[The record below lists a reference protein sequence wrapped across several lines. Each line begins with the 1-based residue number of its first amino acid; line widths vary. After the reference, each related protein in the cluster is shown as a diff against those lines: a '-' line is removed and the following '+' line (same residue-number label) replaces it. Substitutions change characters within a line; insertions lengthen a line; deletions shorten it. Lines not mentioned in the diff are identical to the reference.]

1 MVRDIIE
8 KYGIKD
14 EDLWI
19 QSDNVPSQY
28 KNRHAFRF
36 YQKLADEFNL
46 RIIRTYGA
54 AGHGKGIIDAMS
66 SFGSKNILRHDI
78 VTLNVFSNSSEII
91 VDYLAKK
98 KPQFSFNNV
107 PAGKVAL
114 Q

>member
-8 KYGIKD
+8 KYGIRD

-19 QSDNVPSQY
+19 QSDNVPSLY
-28 KNRHAFRF
+28 KNRHALRF